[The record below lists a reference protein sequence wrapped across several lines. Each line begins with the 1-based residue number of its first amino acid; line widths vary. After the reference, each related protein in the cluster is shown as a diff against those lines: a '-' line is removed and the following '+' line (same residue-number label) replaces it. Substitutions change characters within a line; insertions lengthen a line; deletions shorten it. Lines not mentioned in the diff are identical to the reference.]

1 MKQSSYRA
9 RTHLFVCANRR
20 AEDDPLGT
28 GCGERG
34 ERVFAALK
42 TSTRPLVSSVWV
54 TKTHCLGL
62 CPKRGCTVAIAP
74 AMEYLVD
81 VEETDVPAIVAAL
94 SAAR

>member
-9 RTHLFVCANRR
+9 RTHLFVCANHR
-20 AEDDPLGT
+20 AEGDPLGP

-34 ERVFAALK
+34 ERVFAQLK
-42 TSTRPLVSSVWV
+42 AATRPLLSTVWV
-54 TKTHCLGL
+54 TKAHCLGL

-74 AMEYLVD
+74 AMHYLVE
-81 VEETDVPAIVAAL
+81 VEEGDVAQLVAAI